1 MLKNSQSQ
9 NDLRA
14 IVNEKKDLNQNF
26 AWIGQ
31 KKPHALLI
39 HDKKEACAT
48 LWLVMVQVGEV
59 AQSQSSN
66 KIFVLSA
73 TSEQSKQEQKPR
85 RNNV

>member
-26 AWIGQ
+26 ARIGQ

-39 HDKKEACAT
+39 QDKKEACAT
-48 LWLVMVQVGEV
+48 LWLVLVQVGE
-59 AQSQSSN
+59 AIQQ
-66 KIFVLSA
+66 
-73 TSEQSKQEQKPR
+73 
-85 RNNV
+85 